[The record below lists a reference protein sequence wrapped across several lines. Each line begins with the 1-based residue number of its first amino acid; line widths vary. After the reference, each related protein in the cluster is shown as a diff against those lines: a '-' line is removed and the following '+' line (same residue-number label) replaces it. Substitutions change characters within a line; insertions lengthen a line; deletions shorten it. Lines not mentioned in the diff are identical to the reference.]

1 MQCIH
6 KWGEMIPFSGRDTTQ
21 QTTPH
26 LWWLNDDFFCM
37 ISWCWFDCWFDCFLF
52 PPLCWLGPPR
62 VTTMTLIPGW
72 KALIWF
78 WKVLIWTQIKHS
90 FYILSLSANILL
102 GLFIMICQWF
112 AELLENTNKPEVKAF
127 LCYSWSIWCFSFLF
141 LGFFTEMISTPFVL
155 GVESCWDE
163 SDQ

>member
-1 MQCIH
+1 MRRNDPIFRERH
-6 KWGEMIPFSGRDTTQ
+6 NTTNHLTLVMIKRWFWFLLYDQLVLIRLLVWLFS
-21 QTTPH
+21 
-26 LWWLNDDFFCM
+26 L
-37 ISWCWFDCWFDCFLF
+37 
-52 PPLCWLGPPR
+52 PPSQLVRFPR

-102 GLFIMICQWF
+102 GLFIMI
-112 AELLENTNKPEVKAF
+112 
-127 LCYSWSIWCFSFLF
+127 SINLKWKLSYATFGPFDVVEAFSFHF

-155 GVESCWDE
+155 GVGSFWDE

>member
-1 MQCIH
+1 MRRNDPIFRERH
-6 KWGEMIPFSGRDTTQ
+6 NTTNHSTLVMIKWWFLLWDQLVLIRLLVWLFS
-21 QTTPH
+21 
-26 LWWLNDDFFCM
+26 L
-37 ISWCWFDCWFDCFLF
+37 
-52 PPLCWLGPPR
+52 PPSLLVRSPP

-112 AELLENTNKPEVKAF
+112 AELLENTNEPEVKAF
-127 LCYSWSIWCFSFLF
+127 LCYFWSIWCCWGFFFSF

-155 GVESCWDE
+155 DVGSCRDE

>member
-102 GLFIMICQWF
+102 GLFIMI
-112 AELLENTNKPEVKAF
+112 
-127 LCYSWSIWCFSFLF
+127 SINLKWKLSYATFGPFDVVEAFSFHF

>member
-1 MQCIH
+1 MRRNDPIFRERH
-6 KWGEMIPFSGRDTTQ
+6 NTTNHSTLVMIKWWFLLWDQLVLIRLLVWLFS
-21 QTTPH
+21 
-26 LWWLNDDFFCM
+26 L
-37 ISWCWFDCWFDCFLF
+37 
-52 PPLCWLGPPR
+52 PPSLLVRSLR

-112 AELLENTNKPEVKAF
+112 AELLENTNEPEVKAF
-127 LCYSWSIWCFSFLF
+127 LCYFWSIWCCWGFFFSF

-155 GVESCWDE
+155 DVGSCRDE

>member
-26 LWWLNDDFFCM
+26 LWWLNNDFDFFCM

-102 GLFIMICQWF
+102 GLFIMI
-112 AELLENTNKPEVKAF
+112 
-127 LCYSWSIWCFSFLF
+127 SINLKWKLSYATFGPFDVVEAFSFHF